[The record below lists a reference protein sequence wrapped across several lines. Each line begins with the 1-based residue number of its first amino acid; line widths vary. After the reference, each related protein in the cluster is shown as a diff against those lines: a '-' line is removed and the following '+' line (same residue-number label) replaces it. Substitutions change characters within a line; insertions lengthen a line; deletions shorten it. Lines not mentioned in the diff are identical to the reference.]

1 MIERHFYR
9 TTSSIWLGLVKG
21 GGGMLK
27 ALLCAYQIVTDPDT
41 DPETATRGVVTH
53 ILVPH
58 CCTRNYYFVVV
69 WLNQEGEP
77 SHAVY
82 YQFKTE
88 AMERFPVVAAPGTR
102 NPSNILMVDPQ
113 NGQFIELLL
122 ALAAQCL
129 RGFLASF
136 VACARLRRLSRV
148 HLSTTME
155 LAETLPRV
163 RVSHGSVAGT
173 AKNQYHSPS
182 LNQ

>member
-1 MIERHFYR
+1 MIEKHFYK

-27 ALLCAYQIVTDPDT
+27 ALLCAYQIVT

-77 SHAVY
+77 SLAEY

-88 AMERFPVVAAPGTR
+88 AMERFPVAAAPGKKK
-102 NPSNILMVDPQ
+102 
-113 NGQFIELLL
+113 FF
-122 ALAAQCL
+122 L
-129 RGFLASF
+129 RDNFL
-136 VACARLRRLSRV
+136 
-148 HLSTTME
+148 
-155 LAETLPRV
+155 
-163 RVSHGSVAGT
+163 
-173 AKNQYHSPS
+173 
-182 LNQ
+182 